1 VTPEEPPVAAEEPR
15 SHDRRWRWAAFSL
28 VPIVGLA
35 ALLGFGLGRDPREVP
50 SVLVG
55 KRAPAFALKDVVTG
69 QEVRLSDLQGHVV
82 VLNFWAS
89 WCVECVEE
97 HPNLFAAWQRYGDS
111 GVVFLSVLYQD
122 RVDAALAFQRKQGQG
137 WPDLL
142 DPGGRT
148 ALDYGVT
155 GPPETFFIGP
165 DGRIA
170 AKQVGPSSYGLL
182 VSRIRSLLPPGSPA

>member
-1 VTPEEPPVAAEEPR
+1 MTPEGSRHTERPA
-15 SHDRRWRWAAFSL
+15 RWRWAAFSL
-28 VPIVGLA
+28 VSIVALG
-35 ALLGFGLGRDPREVP
+35 ALLGFGLGRDPRAVP

-55 KRAPAFALKDVVTG
+55 KRAPAFVLKDVKTG
-69 QEVRLSDLQGHVV
+69 QEVHLADLRGHVV

-122 RVDAALAFQRKQGQG
+122 RTDAALQFQRRMGQG

-170 AKQVGPSSYGLL
+170 AKQVGPSSYALL
-182 VSRIRSLLPPGSPA
+182 ASRIRSLLPDSRAA

>member
-1 VTPEEPPVAAEEPR
+1 MTPEDRSPP
-15 SHDRRWRWAAFSL
+15 DRRWRWAAFSL

-35 ALLGFGLGRDPREVP
+35 ALLGFGLGRNPREVP

-55 KRAPAFALKDVVTG
+55 RPAPAFALEDARTG
-69 QEVRLSDLQGHVV
+69 QQVRLADLRGHVV

-89 WCVECVEE
+89 WCADCVTE
-97 HPNLFAAWQRYGDS
+97 HPSLFAAWQRYGD
-111 GVVFLSVLYQD
+111 GGAVFLSVLYQD
-122 RVDAALAFQRKQGQG
+122 REDAARSFLRRYGQG

-148 ALDYGVT
+148 ALAYGVS
-155 GPPETFFIGP
+155 GVPETFFIGP

-170 AKQVGPSSYGLL
+170 AKQAGPSSYGLL
-182 VSRIRSLLPPGSPA
+182 VSRIRSLLPAENPA

>member
-1 VTPEEPPVAAEEPR
+1 VTPETPRGAERP
-15 SHDRRWRWAAFSL
+15 SRWRWAAISL
-28 VPIVGLA
+28 LSIVALG
-35 ALLGFGLGRDPREVP
+35 ALLGFGLGRDPSAVP

-55 KRAPAFALKDVVTG
+55 RQAPAFVLKDLKTG
-69 QEVRLSDLQGHVV
+69 QEVRLADLRGHVV

-89 WCVECVEE
+89 WCVECAVE
-97 HPNLFAAWQRYGDS
+97 HPSLFAAWQRYGDS

-122 RVDAALAFQRKQGQG
+122 QPDAALRFQRRMGQG

-170 AKQVGPSSYGLL
+170 GKQVGPSSYALL
-182 VSRIRSLLPPGSPA
+182 VSKIRTLLPNAKAA

>member
-1 VTPEEPPVAAEEPR
+1 MTPDGATGADRP
-15 SHDRRWRWAAFSL
+15 RRWRWAAASL
-28 VPIVGLA
+28 LSIVALG
-35 ALLGFGLGRDPREVP
+35 ALLGFGLGRDPRAVP

-55 KRAPAFALKDVVTG
+55 KRAPAFVLKDLQTG
-69 QEVRLSDLQGHVV
+69 REVRLADLRGHVV

-89 WCVECVEE
+89 WCVDCVRE
-97 HPNLFAAWQRYGDS
+97 HPGLYAAWQRYGDS

-122 RVDAALAFQRKQGQG
+122 QESSALRFQRRMGQG

-148 ALDYGVT
+148 ALDYGVS
-155 GPPETFFIGP
+155 GVPETFFIGP

-170 AKQVGPSSYGLL
+170 GKQTGASSYALL
-182 VSRIRSLLPPGSPA
+182 VSKIRSLLPDGKTA

>member
-1 VTPEEPPVAAEEPR
+1 VTPDGTPGADRP
-15 SHDRRWRWAAFSL
+15 RRWRWAALSL
-28 VPIVGLA
+28 LSIVAIG
-35 ALLGFGLGRDPREVP
+35 ALLGFGLGRDPRAVP

-55 KRAPAFALKDVVTG
+55 KRAPAFALKDLRTG
-69 QEVRLSDLQGHVV
+69 QQVRLADLRGHVV

-89 WCVECVEE
+89 WCVECAVE
-97 HPNLFAAWQRYGDS
+97 HPGLFAAWQRYGDS

-122 RVDAALAFQRKQGQG
+122 QPSSAARFERRMGQG

-170 AKQVGPSSYGLL
+170 WKQVGPSSYALL
-182 VSRIRSLLPPGSPA
+182 ASRIRALLPDGKAA

>member
-1 VTPEEPPVAAEEPR
+1 VTPGEATGGDR
-15 SHDRRWRWAAFSL
+15 DRRWRW
-28 VPIVGLA
+28 VGLSLLSIVA
-35 ALLGFGLGRDPREVP
+35 LGALLGFGLGRDPRAVP

-55 KRAPAFALKDVVTG
+55 KRAPAFALKDLKTG
-69 QEVRLSDLQGHVV
+69 QEVRLADLRGHVV

-97 HPNLFAAWQRYGDS
+97 HPSLFAAWQRYGDS

-122 RVDAALAFQRKQGQG
+122 RTDAALRFQRRMGQG

-170 AKQVGPSSYGLL
+170 AKQVGPSSYRLL
-182 VSRIRSLLPPGSPA
+182 VSRIRSLLPDGKAA